1 VAGDRCPVAARSVGY
16 DERRMSGLVGIVGD
30 FNASNRTHRMT
41 NEALTYL
48 GLRFRWA
55 LWHRALRR
63 ANV

>member
-1 VAGDRCPVAARSVGY
+1 VGY